1 MVRIREPIEDQQP
14 GDTKQLHSHHE
25 QSKEEDNKKKENPDV
40 GDKDDVNS
48 RRKTKR
54 RKKMVQEM
62 TNDVRSVQFSSRLM
76 WPPGVLILIRQSISL
91 SRPATR
97 VLKKKKLK
105 INVHRP
111 LGSRVVFDE
120 EGNTLPPL
128 AMLADAKSG
137 KISFPDQKKEYYK
150 KLREELKHADRED
163 KLLDCQHCRE
173 KRVKEK
179 MKRKKG
185 DAEDEED
192 DDNFLGQTKKQL
204 IKEDIKD
211 QRYTSIMTVITI
223 LTSYNDSG
231 DRKENRYDKN
241 SNADSISQY
250 YLEDQK
256 YGPENTEDL

>member
-163 KLLDCQHCRE
+163 KLLDCQRCRE

-185 DAEDEED
+185 DAKDEED
-192 DDNFLGQTKKQL
+192 EDNLSGSDEET
-204 IKEDIKD
+204 ID
-211 QRYTSIMTVITI
+211 QGRHKRSKIYFDNDSDNDT
-223 LTSYNDSG
+223 YNDSG
-231 DRKENRYDKN
+231 DRKENRDNKN